1 MKILKIEL
9 QNINS
14 LKSAT
19 PIVVD
24 FEADSFKDV
33 GLFLITGSTG
43 AGKTSILDAI
53 TIAMYHNVPRFNKP
67 NIKAGL
73 EDVVSYG
80 ADEAMARVTFETKA
94 IKYEAQWSIRLTTKT
109 GIRLNAPK
117 EEVRLKNLSSGKI
130 IAEKKR
136 EVQTEIE
143 SITQL
148 TYQQFLRSVLL
159 AQGEFAA
166 FLSADAKD
174 KGSLLEQIT
183 GEEIYKKIGEALS
196 DKIFNER
203 RELEKIK
210 AKINSE
216 DLLSDESRK
225 ELEIE
230 ESGLLAK
237 IKVLDDEL
245 KEIERILNWYE
256 KERELSEAEQKL
268 EKDRTDLEIENEA
281 SKPILDL
288 LELHQKAEPFKEA
301 VDEIVR
307 IEKDLEKGQK
317 RSEELTVDLLGID
330 ANLDEVKIREE
341 EPRKKYTNI
350 ENERNLWQPKL
361 EVVTALDTEIAGCRD
376 GFREKERVISDLTVA
391 IDRITKSND
400 QKEKLIY
407 EKKADLEGIETYLIQ
422 NNKVPEIEKHCGD
435 WNSRLTLRKSNREWI
450 SGIGETIKN
459 SQREFDFTEAS
470 LKKSKIDYDLENNKL
485 QLLKDEAE
493 KAALLLASN
502 NLDDLIDS
510 QNELVEKKSELKA
523 LHQLSA
529 NYNENDKSIDQL
541 GKDKK
546 AFDKKQ
552 KELSKS
558 IEKLRKDILTAQK
571 SLNDAETIL
580 ELERTIKSFDEER
593 AKLEK
598 GKPCNLCG
606 STEHPYVE
614 KYSSS
619 QVSDR
624 QKEVE
629 QKKAELNKLR
639 NEEKDNA
646 LNLAEIMIKLDFN
659 LSQLKSIQGQ
669 QKEALSKFNDHKSE
683 FEIDKTDAVQKAIN
697 VVEDELKALTDKIS
711 ETRNHQKQKNETDEL
726 LKKQQAK
733 VSELKIDIGK
743 LQEKI
748 EGIRLSLFEKNKEL
762 DIKGS
767 KTEELEANLAEE
779 LSAFDLSMP
788 PIENTSR
795 FIQLLEAEISLFNS
809 KNKELG
815 EIKNSIL
822 LINSEIESNKTQLT
836 EKLEEAKKQTEETDK
851 LSKKL
856 TQLSDQRNLILPLDI
871 TTEEKRKELQLS
883 AEKAKKDFDDIS
895 NQLNGIR
902 TKQATTKK
910 ELENID
916 KEQKDNQKSLNSK
929 TEALDTEIQKTTF
942 ESRQGLEQAILS
954 YEDKTKFS
962 GIQKKLDDKALSL
975 TTLEKKLKDDFVKQ
989 QAEKNFDK
997 TNEQAV
1003 EKKNGAKSEKDMLLK
1018 RSGEI
1023 TNKFESDDQIKL
1035 RNKGVVAE
1043 ITAQEKVLKKWSDL
1057 MNLLGGSKHAF
1068 NTYVQRLTLLNLIN
1082 LANIHLFKLNK
1093 RYSLKMNETYKA
1105 GEELNFMLTDHY
1117 QTDEAR
1123 LVDTSSGG
1131 ERFLISLALALGLSD
1146 LASNNV
1152 SIRSLFIDEGF
1163 GTLDNDSLE
1172 TVISTLETLHA
1183 QGKMIG
1189 IISHVESLKE
1199 RISAQIQVL
1208 KKSNGVS
1215 AVEIV

>member
-80 ADEAMARVTFETKA
+80 ADEAMSRVTFETKA
-94 IKYEAQWSIRLTTKT
+94 IKYEAQWNIRLTTKS

-225 ELEIE
+225 ELENE

-237 IKVLDDEL
+237 IKMLDDEL
-245 KEIERILNWYE
+245 KEIEWILNWYE
-256 KERELSEAEQKL
+256 KERELSDAEQKL

-281 SKPILDL
+281 NKPILDL

-317 RSEELTVDLLGID
+317 RSEELTLDLVGID

-341 EPRKKYTNI
+341 ELRKKNTDT

-361 EVVTALDTEIAGCRD
+361 EEVTAFDTEIAGYSNA
-376 GFREKERVISDLTVA
+376 FREKERVISDLTVA

-400 QKEKLIY
+400 QKEKLID
-407 EKKADLEGIETYLIQ
+407 EKKTDLEGIETYLIQ

-459 SQREFDFTEAS
+459 SQREFDLTEAS
-470 LKKSKIDYDLENNKL
+470 LKKSEIDYDLENNKL

-580 ELERTIKSFDEER
+580 ELERTIKSFDDER

-629 QKKAELNKLR
+629 QKKAELDKLR

-669 QKEALSKFNDHKSE
+669 QKEILSKFNEYKSE
-683 FEIDKTDAVQKAIN
+683 FKIDKPDAIQKAIN
-697 VVEDELKALTDKIS
+697 VVEDELKALSDKI
-711 ETRNHQKQKNETDEL
+711 TDTQKHQKQKNETDESL
-726 LKKQQAK
+726 RKQQAK
-733 VSELKIDIGK
+733 VSELKIEIGK

-748 EGIRLSLFEKNKEL
+748 EGIGQSLKEKNNEL
-762 DIKGS
+762 EIKGS
-767 KTEELEANLAEE
+767 KTEELETNLAEE

-795 FIQLLEAEISLFNS
+795 FIKQLEAEISLFNS

-815 EIKNSIL
+815 EIKNSIS
-822 LINSEIESNKTQLT
+822 LINSEIESNKNQLT
-836 EKLEEAKKQTEETDK
+836 EKLEEAKKQSEETGK

-856 TQLSDQRNLILPLDI
+856 TQLSDQRNSVLPLDI
-871 TTEEKRKELQLS
+871 TTEKKRKELQLS

-929 TEALDTEIQKTTF
+929 TEVLDKEIQQTTF

-962 GIQKKLDDKALSL
+962 GIQKQLDDKALSL

-1003 EKKNGAKSEKDMLLK
+1003 EKKNGANSEKDMLLK

-1023 TNKFESDDQIKL
+1023 KNKFESDDQIKL

-1043 ITAQEKVLKKWSDL
+1043 ITAQEKVLKKWIDL